1 MKTEKSNKPSNIER
15 ALEGKGDLSEK
26 VKIMKLA
33 TDYTDPAEVE
43 IDLSIDLMESFK
55 KQYREMVK
63 EGYKASF
70 LDFLKSEI
78 ALKNKYKAGGV
89 VR

>member
-1 MKTEKSNKPSNIER
+1 MKSEEKNNTDK
-15 ALEGKGDLSEK
+15 ALFGRGDLSEK
-26 VKIMKLA
+26 EKIIRLA
-33 TDYTDPAEVE
+33 TDYTDPVEVE

-55 KQYREMVK
+55 SQYREMVK